1 MKQKRLIGTAVV
13 AAMLC
18 VGSVNS
24 ASALSQEP
32 IQAAQEIQIQ
42 PHYDYIPQI

>member
-1 MKQKRLIGTAVV
+1 MKQKRLIGTAIV

-24 ASALSQEP
+24 AFELSRES
-32 IQAAQEIQIQ
+32 IQITEAIQIQ
-42 PHYDYIPQI
+42 PL